1 MSDPLR
7 VVPACMGGSAVAGCL
22 SAAFHCTLGVPTG
35 GIFIFPLVSQPLFY
49 LLALAAGSF
58 TGMALLAILRR
69 PLRQTKPA
77 CRSTLQAR
85 KKQKSANL
93 KILKKYF
100 YVHVCASRFLEVHRM
115 HFFRSFLYISP
126 EFHDFLIFRLHGVH
140 IYPIK

>member
-69 PLRQTKPA
+69 PLPPNETGLPVHFAGKEKA
-77 CRSTLQAR
+77 
-85 KKQKSANL
+85 KIGKS
-93 KILKKYF
+93 
-100 YVHVCASRFLEVHRM
+100 
-115 HFFRSFLYISP
+115 
-126 EFHDFLIFRLHGVH
+126 
-140 IYPIK
+140 